1 MMARKPST
9 ASSAVRTSC
18 PALARCT
25 RRRSRNVR
33 SSSMITILAN
43 RPSRTPE
50 NRRVTIVW
58 ARAGDLATTPIGLLR
73 APRRL
78 TRVRGGQL
86 GVDGEHALAKLEQ
99 VRIAHAVLDQSTHR
113 LEEIFR
119 RRAQLATRAHQS
131 LDDGLERQLAGVV
144 GVRAVDEKSHRP

>member
-1 MMARKPST
+1 MTARKPST

-43 RPSRTPE
+43 RPSRTPGE
-50 NRRVTIVW
+50 PACHDSLGAGGRSSNYAHRPT
-58 ARAGDLATTPIGLLR
+58 RAL
-73 APRRL
+73 RRL

-86 GVDGEHALAKLEQ
+86 GVDCEHALAELEQ
-99 VRIAHAVLDQSTHR
+99 VWIAHAVLDQSVHR
-113 LEEIFR
+113 LEEVFR
-119 RRAQLATRAHQS
+119 RRAQLATRAH
-131 LDDGLERQLAGVV
+131 
-144 GVRAVDEKSHRP
+144 